1 MPTHETRGIRIGRPR
16 PGRTRLLGAAVL
28 LLAAVWAT
36 GTPAVAAEAPWFDG
50 RAADR
55 VTVEGTRFADGHGRE
70 VVLRGFNV
78 SGETKLEENGGLPFA
93 GTADARASAAA
104 MRNLTGADAVR
115 TPAVAAE
122 APWFDGRAADQVTVE
137 GTRFADGHGR
147 EVVLRGFNVSGE
159 TKLEENGGLPFA
171 GTADARASAA
181 AMRNLTGADAVRF
194 LLSWAHAEPRP
205 GQVDTAYLERATA
218 QLKAFLDAGIR
229 VFPDFHQDLYSRHL
243 FDEDSWYSGDG
254 APEWVVDAGGYPK
267 ESCGICFHWGQ
278 NITQNQA
285 VRSATRDFWS
295 NRALT
300 TEAGTVRVQ
309 DAFLA
314 TAEKTMSY
322 LAQHLTEDEF
332 ARVVGFDPLN
342 EPYAGVYDDGHN
354 SRTWEKSV
362 LWPFYEKF
370 RARMDAAGWQDKP
383 AFVEPN
389 MFWNSN
395 LGFQR
400 QEGGFLDA
408 GQPGPD
414 YVFNA
419 HYYDQKAISGI
430 FMPGKAADGQYAAD
444 FGALRDRATALNLP
458 AVLSE
463 FGHPLSGFTSDKAP
477 TVVKGMYQALDSRL
491 SGATWWTRPAA
502 SGAVLSS
509 TQWQWDLYSGRH
521 HEAMNG
527 DTGNILTEGD
537 AWNGEDLS
545 AVRLDDSG
553 DAALRQDARLL
564 DRLYPRAVAGRTL
577 AFTFE
582 DRSRDGSTT
591 LSWNRLPGSLPNVAE
606 LTGSGRY
613 GMLVWRSGG
622 GTDAPTEL
630 RLPRD
635 FDPARTTVVSDLG
648 AVTGPPAYTAR
659 GHTADHPIAT
669 AADLGATGARRLLL
683 SAPAGEGAGTLHYAL
698 IADGTTAPSAE
709 LRAAARSELARWA
722 ADAGF

>member
-28 LLAAVWAT
+28 LLAAAWAP
-36 GTPAVAAEAPWFDG
+36 GP
-50 RAADR
+50 
-55 VTVEGTRFADGHGRE
+55 
-70 VVLRGFNV
+70 
-78 SGETKLEENGGLPFA
+78 
-93 GTADARASAAA
+93 
-104 MRNLTGADAVR
+104 
-115 TPAVAAE
+115 PAVAAE

-285 VRSATRDFWS
+285 VRSATHDFWS

-322 LAQHLTEDEF
+322 LARHLTEDEF

-395 LGFQR
+395 LDFQR

-414 YVFNA
+414 YVFNT

-591 LSWNRLPGSLPNVAE
+591 LSWNRVPGSLPNVAE

-630 RLPRD
+630 RLPGD

-648 AVTGPPAYTAR
+648 AVTGPPAYTAH
-659 GHTADHPIAT
+659 GHTAEHPIAT
-669 AADLGATGARRLLL
+669 AADPGATGARRLLL

-698 IADGTTAPSAE
+698 IADGTAAPSAE

-722 ADAGF
+722 ADADF